1 MSRSNRKNT
10 KKGHDP
16 KRRENLSPK
25 ASHQGEDK
33 VDEEVSDIFD
43 QAQDLAYGSSDFV
56 RKLKSYTDRSPKLS
70 GGDLD
75 ASWENSDVGEE
86 AVGGENPT
94 PDQSLVDEQGEAL
107 GITYNDDEPLHTTD
121 KLEQRDREP
130 WELNPASST
139 DYSERLDETSSPPN
153 RQITGAKPETD
164 NKKLAQPRTRNKLTR
179 RRVGKAGKRAAIA
192 GKRKKDGATERTE
205 TQTKSKTKR

>member
-16 KRRENLSPK
+16 KRREKLSPK

-130 WELNPASST
+130 
-139 DYSERLDETSSPPN
+139 
-153 RQITGAKPETD
+153 
-164 NKKLAQPRTRNKLTR
+164 
-179 RRVGKAGKRAAIA
+179 
-192 GKRKKDGATERTE
+192 
-205 TQTKSKTKR
+205 